1 MKHLTL
7 MRHANAKWKDREV
20 ADFERPLNRRGHGEA
35 EAMARRL
42 VEMEIK
48 PDLILTSSA
57 MRTKQTAETVA
68 RELGI
73 PARQIRT
80 DESLYLARAKDILK
94 VINATGPR
102 VPHLMVVGHNPG
114 ISRLVHE
121 LGGCLDEEDM
131 NTGSVCS
138 MKFDARVWS
147 EVAADCLKD
156 CVYESPPTRLFSALW
171 V

>member
-1 MKHLTL
+1 VKSLTL
-7 MRHANAKWKDREV
+7 MRHANAKWQDRDV
-20 ADFERPLNRRGHGEA
+20 ADFERPLNRRGNGEA

-42 VEMEIK
+42 IELEVK

-57 MRTKQTAETVA
+57 TRTRQTAEIVA

-73 PARQIRT
+73 PAQHVRA

-121 LGGCLDEEDM
+121 LGGCLNEEDM

-147 EVAADCLKD
+147 EVSANCLRD

-171 V
+171 A

>member
-1 MKHLTL
+1 MKSLTL
-7 MRHANAKWKDREV
+7 MRHANAKWKDRDV

-42 VEMEIK
+42 SELKVK

-57 MRTKQTAETVA
+57 IRTKQTAEIVA

-73 PARQIRT
+73 AVRQVHT

-121 LGGCLDEEDM
+121 LGGCLNEEDM
-131 NTGSVCS
+131 NTASVCS

-147 EVAADCLKD
+147 EVSANCLRE

-171 V
+171 A

>member
-1 MKHLTL
+1 
-7 MRHANAKWKDREV
+7 
-20 ADFERPLNRRGHGEA
+20 
-35 EAMARRL
+35 MARHL
-42 VEMEIK
+42 VELEIK

-57 MRTKQTAETVA
+57 VRAKQTAETVA
-68 RELGI
+68 RKLGI
-73 PARQIRT
+73 ASRRVRT

-131 NTGSVCS
+131 NTASVCS

-147 EVAADCLKD
+147 EVTAACLRD
-156 CVYESPPTRLFSALW
+156 CVYENAPTRLFSALW
-171 V
+171 A

>member
-1 MKHLTL
+1 MKNLTL

-42 VEMEIK
+42 LEMELK

-57 MRTKQTAETVA
+57 TRTRQTADIVA
-68 RELGI
+68 RELNI
-73 PARQIRT
+73 PARHVRT

-94 VINATGPR
+94 AIHSTGPR

-114 ISRLVHE
+114 ISRLVHD
-121 LGGCLDEEDM
+121 LGGCLNEEDM
-131 NTGSVCS
+131 NTASVCS

-147 EVAADCLKD
+147 EVTATCLRD

-171 V
+171 A

>member
-1 MKHLTL
+1 VKSLTL
-7 MRHANAKWKDREV
+7 MRHANAKWQDRDV
-20 ADFERPLNRRGHGEA
+20 ADFERPLNRRGNGEA

-42 VEMEIK
+42 IELEVK

-57 MRTKQTAETVA
+57 TRTRQTAEIVA

-73 PARQIRT
+73 PARHVRA

-102 VPHLMVVGHNPG
+102 VRHLMVVGHNPG

-121 LGGCLDEEDM
+121 LGGCLNEEDM

-147 EVAADCLKD
+147 EVSANCLRD

-171 V
+171 A